1 MASHISGVVPP
12 SEIYAANVAATKGL
26 EVKETPNA
34 AASFANIFN
43 SFVSQ
48 ANEQYE
54 TAEQGTQALLTGE
67 SDNLA
72 QVMIDSAKAET
83 SLNMVIQIRNKV
95 LDAYNEVMRM
105 SL

>member
-1 MASHISGVVPP
+1 MASHISGIVSPA
-12 SEIYAANVAATKGL
+12 EIYASNVAAVKGL

-43 SFVSQ
+43 SFVTQ
-48 ANEQYE
+48 ADEQYNI
-54 TAEQGTQALLTGE
+54 AEEGTQALLTGE
-67 SDNLA
+67 TDNLA